1 MRKNIAFIILAFVA
15 ILASCSPA
23 RDNQLTLKS
32 VPVGKTWRILSAS
45 YGTEEPSPTVYS
57 DFRITFTETGYSIM
71 DRPDSKFIFLGKD
84 FLPSSSWEATSTPSQ
99 GFNFKMSGSRSIFVK
114 ETSRILS
121 SSTMNLE
128 YLAEIPGKPATIY
141 KFTLIAVL

>member
-1 MRKNIAFIILAFVA
+1 MRKNIAFIVLAFVA

-32 VPVGKTWRILSAS
+32 VPVGKTWRILSAA
-45 YGTEEPSPTVYS
+45 YGTEEPSSTVYA
-57 DFRITFTETGYSIM
+57 DFRITFSENQYSIT

-84 FLPSSSWEATSTPSQ
+84 FPMSSSWEATATPTQ

-114 ETSRILS
+114 ETTRILS

-141 KFTLIAVL
+141 KFTLIAL